1 MSVMLRFVLI
11 VASVFTMIIMMR
23 KIRQSKIQIED
34 SLFWVGFSAMLIL
47 FSVFPG
53 IVYQISWL
61 VGTMAP
67 SNFIFTFIIFL
78 MVLKIFQQT
87 IRISQLE
94 HKMNQ
99 LIQARALEEQER
111 KEKERRQ
118 KEQRQKECQEN
129 GKGTSGGSEGVY
141 AQMAGQMGGTE

>member
-11 VASVFTMIIMMR
+11 VASVFTMMIMMH

-47 FSVFPG
+47 FSIFPG
-53 IVYQISWL
+53 IVYKISWL

-78 MVLKIFQQT
+78 MVLRLFQQT
-87 IRISQLE
+87 IRISQME
-94 HKMNQ
+94 HKVNR
-99 LIQARALEEQER
+99 LIQNQALDEQEQKEKEKQERTQIQER
-111 KEKERRQ
+111 KHLE
-118 KEQRQKECQEN
+118 
-129 GKGTSGGSEGVY
+129 TAGGD
-141 AQMAGQMGGTE
+141 GQ

>member
-11 VASVFTMIIMMR
+11 VASVATMMIMMR

-47 FSVFPG
+47 FSVFPR
-53 IVYQISWL
+53 IVYWISGL

-78 MVLKIFQQT
+78 MLLKLFQQT

-94 HKMNQ
+94 HKINR
-99 LIQARALEEQER
+99 LIQKEALDEQEQ
-111 KEKERRQ
+111 KEKGRR
-118 KEQRQKECQEN
+118 EAE
-129 GKGTSGGSEGVY
+129 
-141 AQMAGQMGGTE
+141 

>member
-11 VASVFTMIIMMR
+11 VASVFTMVIMMR

-53 IVYQISWL
+53 IVYKISWL

-94 HKMNQ
+94 HKMNR
-99 LIQARALEEQER
+99 LIQDQALEEQER
-111 KEKERRQ
+111 KEKE
-118 KEQRQKECQEN
+118 
-129 GKGTSGGSEGVY
+129 
-141 AQMAGQMGGTE
+141 QMAKNQGGTE

>member
-11 VASVFTMIIMMR
+11 VASVFTMVIMMR

-53 IVYQISWL
+53 IVYKISWL

-94 HKMNQ
+94 HKMNR
-99 LIQARALEEQER
+99 LIQDQALEEQER
-111 KEKERRQ
+111 KEKE
-118 KEQRQKECQEN
+118 
-129 GKGTSGGSEGVY
+129 
-141 AQMAGQMGGTE
+141 QMAKDQGGTE